1 MDINHLIEAFSK
13 TRDSQQ
19 RAIFSSLFILGNRL
33 QTSFD
38 KVDPVVTLKQFMVL
52 TMVKNGP
59 EEGLTLTQVGELL
72 GSSRQ
77 TAKKLALSL
86 TKKELVSIQQ
96 SPQDNRKTLLTIT
109 AAGRKYFAKVA
120 ALHNEALNQLFED
133 YTDEEIAQF
142 FAIFMK
148 LYKGAERLE
157 GFEMGQGEVDK

>member
-86 TKKELVSIQQ
+86 TKKELVSLQQ
-96 SPQDNRKTLLTIT
+96 SPQDKRKTLLTIT
-109 AAGRKYFAKVA
+109 AAGREYFAKVA

-148 LYKGAERLE
+148 LYGGAERLE
-157 GFEMGQGEVDK
+157 QFEMGQGEVEK

>member
-96 SPQDNRKTLLTIT
+96 SPQDKRKTLLTIT
-109 AAGRKYFAKVA
+109 AAGREYFAKVA
-120 ALHNEALNQLFED
+120 ALHNEALNHLFED

-148 LYKGAERLE
+148 LYGGAERLE
-157 GFEMGQGEVDK
+157 RFEMEQGEADK

>member
-1 MDINHLIEAFSK
+1 MDIKQLIEAFSK

-38 KVDPVVTLKQFMVL
+38 KMDPVVTLKQFMVL

-86 TKKELVSIQQ
+86 TKKELVSLQQ
-96 SPQDNRKTLLTIT
+96 SPQDKRKTLLTIT
-109 AAGRKYFAKVA
+109 NEGREYFAKVA
-120 ALHNEALNQLFED
+120 MLHNEALNQLFEG
-133 YTDEEIAQF
+133 YSDEEIAAF
-142 FAIFMK
+142 FKIFMK
-148 LYKGAERLE
+148 LYSGAERLE
-157 GFEMGQGEVDK
+157 GFEQKQEAEEN